1 MPGVLGDTPLTMPH
15 PRSQVLPAAQR
26 NEEGFWLHVEE
37 TKPPAL
43 PKGMYTARYG
53 TMEDPATAAPKL
65 SRQWRVWAAGLA
77 VMLILAGWVLYMRA
91 DELGL

>member
-1 MPGVLGDTPLTMPH
+1 M
-15 PRSQVLPAAQR
+15 QVLPAAQR
-26 NEEGFWLHVEE
+26 CDDGFWLHIDDSKAP
-37 TKPPAL
+37 TL

-53 TMEDPATAAPKL
+53 TMQDAEPGTPRL

-77 VMLILAGWVLYMRA
+77 VMLIVGGWVLYMRA

>member
-1 MPGVLGDTPLTMPH
+1 M
-15 PRSQVLPAAQR
+15 LPAAQR
-26 NEEGFWLHVEE
+26 NDEGFWLRVGDS
-37 TKPPAL
+37 KPPTL

-53 TMEDPATAAPKL
+53 TMQDAVAGTPRL

>member
-1 MPGVLGDTPLTMPH
+1 M
-15 PRSQVLPAAQR
+15 LPAAHR
-26 NEEGFWLHVEE
+26 SEEGFWLHVEE
-37 TKPPAL
+37 TKPPTL

-53 TMEDPATAAPKL
+53 TLEDAVTTAPRL

-91 DELGL
+91 GDLGL